1 MTVISD
7 SDFRNPNQLG
17 NLPGYSSSRFLDPIP
32 ESVSVVRVCQ
42 DSQNPSLV
50 VIDFSIA
57 GSYYFTPIVNILDV
71 DGDGSYHTN
80 QVVAPLFLTDERS
93 SSIPINTYGGVVN
106 AKIVADF
113 GRVIPNFLYAQ
124 RINFELRMV
133 GSVPISYGVSFPA
146 QSPTTS
152 YLWEKGV
159 LPTPIDISYNNGV
172 LQVFFEYNGQV
183 DCLCNIQCVE
193 PSGVASRINFCPNDT
208 QSIVINQGLSGDPFT
223 FNLLLT
229 DAIGNLSEFTATS
242 YINVNPAN
250 PIVALRRPSKSGPLR
265 TEIGISNLSKNGV
278 SIVSAE
284 YQIVKYTNSP
294 HNYIVWKDWSERPWT
309 NFIDY
314 EIKPGNT
321 YGYAVR
327 YKGKFNDISNLSQW
341 TTISTIDKVESPPA
355 PRNFGAWTRAW
366 NHDSNETDATIAFPG
381 MLGVLSNNNNKAFPD
396 KFMAVHM
403 SLIPKGPQRGSVIVW
418 DRSVVVA
425 SVPAINPDPLVY
437 WSIQPWAIVDPSDTP
452 SGYTHRNYLLPIGPV
467 EYTSGVFYFPNIF
480 CAGQAWSQNG
490 DLIVG
495 GGVRW
500 DSRGLQYGDTR
511 TYAWNPAV
519 PTSFLSGPH
528 KGPVT
533 CQALNGGHYGEDN
546 EGYGAWVQGPD
557 IGVLRYYPTLTLSP
571 SISRQLGKPAMLI
584 FGGTVDLFNATLEG
598 NSSWNSYE
606 ALIVQAQATSG
617 DCGFYLDTYNGSSIF
632 AGPSDLDNPYEDSLY
647 FYPRMIS
654 LSNGSIFMAGFAPR
668 SAALIDHD
676 TQPGVWSITNG
687 NTYVDGLIN
696 NQRYYGSAVLMP
708 NIDGKEDNIIRI
720 GGGLT
725 LPGEDLTV
733 WDTNTTE
740 IIEATSTTS
749 TDWRPGPTLNRVRS
763 LGAVVV
769 LPDASIMMFGGV
781 DADEN
786 IFPRMPRG
794 RDTIVAQEETHPL
807 IAHDHH
813 GEIIADTFAP
823 QDEQMHEEEA
833 TSAVASAVGGIING
847 FQISHLAPEILF
859 PGAKEWILMDWAPA
873 KSTRNYHCSAVLLP
887 DTRILVA
894 GGEAREWDYEIFEP
908 HYIRPG
914 DGFTPNKPKNIVIT
928 DATIDTAK
936 DHGAYDLSYN
946 TEYTIECADLYPDR
960 LGKIVLMS
968 PGSFTHH
975 NDMSQS
981 YRELQV
987 SLVNRNKIK
996 FKTPLNDKVWQKGF
1010 HMLFALSNQGIPANA
1025 IWVKFS

>member
-17 NLPGYSSSRFLDPIP
+17 NLPGYSSSRFLDTIP

-57 GSYYFTPIVNILDV
+57 GSYYFTPTVNILDV

-146 QSPTTS
+146 QTPTTS

-265 TEIGISNLSKNGV
+265 AEIGISNLSKNGV
-278 SIVSAE
+278 SIVDAE

-341 TTISTIDKVESPPA
+341 TTISTIDKVESPPE

-366 NHDSNETDATIAFPG
+366 NHDSNETDATIAF
-381 MLGVLSNNNNKAFPD
+381 SNLQNVNLEGYGSQAFPPR
-396 KFMAVHM
+396 FMAIHA
-403 SLIPKGPQRGSVIVW
+403 SLIPKGPHRGSVIVW
-418 DRSVVVA
+418 DRSILSAVVP
-425 SVPAINPDPLVY
+425 SIDPNY
-437 WSIQPWAIVDPSDTP
+437 PWSLQPWAIVDPSDTP
-452 SGYTHRNYLLPIGPV
+452 SGYTHRNYLLPIAPI
-467 EYTSGVFYFPNIF
+467 EYISGSIYAPNIF
-480 CAGQAWSQNG
+480 CAGQTWSAHG
-490 DLIVG
+490 DLIVA

-500 DSRGLQYGDTR
+500 DAYGLQYADTR
-511 TYAWNPAV
+511 LYAWNPAV
-519 PTSFLSGPH
+519 PTSFLSGPR

-533 CQALNGGHYGEDN
+533 CQPLNGGHYGEDN

-557 IGVLRYYPTLTLSP
+557 LVTNRYYPTITLVP
-571 SISRQLGKPAMLI
+571 SISRQSGKPAALV
-584 FGGTVDLFNATLEG
+584 FGGMSDIYAQTPEN
-598 NSSWNSYE
+598 NPSWYSYE
-606 ALIVQAQATSG
+606 GLILYGQATSG
-617 DCGFYLDTYNGSSIF
+617 DCGFYTDSYNGSF
-632 AGPSDLDNPYEDSLY
+632 TFEGPQKSPHPWKDGFL
-647 FYPRMIS
+647 FYPRMFVTTDGGVFMS
-654 LSNGSIFMAGFAPR
+654 SFAYLSST
-668 SAALIDHD
+668 LVDHD
-676 TQPGVWSITNG
+676 TQPGVWSTNNG
-687 NTYVDGLIN
+687 NTEVPGLLN
-696 NQRYYGSAVLMP
+696 TFRYYNSAVLMP
-708 NIDGKEDNIIRI
+708 NIDGKENYIMRA
-720 GGGLT
+720 GGALT
-725 LPGEDLTV
+725 ADVRGEFDT
-733 WDTNTTE
+733 WETNTTE
-740 IIEATSTTS
+740 IIQADITKDTEWEA
-749 TDWRPGPTLNRVRS
+749 GPPYIEGRS
-763 LGAVVV
+763 LANLVV
-769 LPDASIMMFGGV
+769 LPDASIMVFGGTNV
-781 DADEN
+781 NEKILPRPTRNNFVGTDEDS
-786 IFPRMPRG
+786 IQAEPLDHP
-794 RDTIVAQEETHPL
+794 IVAG
-807 IAHDHH
+807 DHH
-813 GEIIADTFAP
+813 HSGGEDLA
-823 QDEQMHEEEA
+823 EEA
-833 TSAVASAVGGIING
+833 VDPIEQN
-847 FQISHLAPEILF
+847 LYPEILF
-859 PGAKEWILMDWAPA
+859 PGAKSWIKMTWANAISPRDYH
-873 KSTRNYHCSAVLLP
+873 STVLLLP
-887 DTRILVA
+887 DTRIFVA
-894 GGEAREWDYEIFEP
+894 GGESRKTDYQIFEP

-914 DGFTPNKPKNIVIT
+914 DGSTPNKPKNIVIT

-968 PGSFTHH
+968 PGACTHH
-975 NDMSQS
+975 CDMAQK